1 MQSLVESFMS
11 TLHKG
16 RLRLLVIRKKYV
28 HANSLSLVNHPIVNT
43 SVIYAIFEL

>member
-16 RLRLLVIRKKYV
+16 RLRLLVIRK
-28 HANSLSLVNHPIVNT
+28 NMFMQINHPIDNT
-43 SVIYAIFEL
+43 NVIYAIFEL